1 MCLGKGLIQRIKA
14 KSGGYFFITSVVAR
28 SRKARVNNCHGCY
41 LILQFE
47 RLTILTICSV
57 QYLRV
62 KSLGLII
69 DKWWDTN
76 LGVQNVYR
84 VCIVLKWLIF
94 VIFQKLGDT
103 YIRIA
108 FFLGFIAVFTHLNVL
123 TI

>member
-76 LGVQNVYR
+76 LVCKMCTR